1 MLTMT
6 KPRENF
12 KLVPDSLE
20 DITTEW
26 CNKVLKDGSCISSDI
41 QVTNVEVKRLTN
53 ETSDTSDGGGLSGSM
68 MIKLIPTFRLET

>member
-1 MLTMT
+1 MAKT
-6 KPRENF
+6 KDNF

-20 DITTEW
+20 DITTKW
-26 CNKVLKDGSCISSDI
+26 CDKVLKDGKCIPSDI

-68 MIKLIPTFRLET
+68 MIKLVPTYR

>member
-1 MLTMT
+1 MT

-26 CNKVLKDGSCISSDI
+26 CNKVLKDGQCISSDI

-68 MIKLIPTFRLET
+68 MIKLVPTYR